1 MTRDKNDD
9 FANEMD
15 VPAND
20 SRSAKQIRGD
30 LIGPVDRLRNATRNF
45 GGVGGRTNDR

>member
-1 MTRDKNDD
+1 MACGKNDD
-9 FANEMD
+9 FGNEMD

-20 SRSAKQIRGD
+20 SRSVEQIRRD